1 MAPISLDQVGDDVNF
16 NFKSIYEL
24 GEDEKSEYTDSP
36 YINNDC
42 NYYEP
47 ENFHKKS
54 SEFKHSSSYFHL
66 NCRSLSSNW
75 EAFRDLL
82 SNLHGNTFTFD
93 FIGLSEVF
101 DCSRDQRLNLP
112 GFHNLISRTRAD
124 STRGGVG
131 LFLKENLNFKIRNDL
146 SVFIPHVFES
156 LFIEIITN
164 SNLNNYIVGV
174 IYRPNTQPRAD
185 IDIFTSTI
193 YDIMDIVNKE
203 KKSCVI
209 MGDINIDL
217 LKYNLHNKTNE
228 YVDNVISR
236 GFLPLITKPT
246 RVFPSSA
253 TLIDHIYS
261 NNISAQVS
269 SGIIITDVADHFGT
283 FLIVK
288 KKTTNLSGSQK
299 QKRIFSESNLS
310 SFRELLDESDFLPV
324 MQKTCPNE
332 SYNTFME
339 IYKQSFDKAFPMKYI
354 RPNKKFIKKEAW
366 MSAGLLESMRH
377 KGKLFIKKLKQQTE
391 MNISKYKS
399 YLNLYNKT
407 KRAMKMRYFS
417 EILDKN
423 KHDMKKTWETLKMA
437 LGKINDKTNFP
448 STFKINKEL
457 VSDKSKI
464 ADSFNNYFSNIGKST
479 SESVPKSKKN
489 YLEYLHK
496 PIMNSIFIEPVEST
510 TILEIVKKLKPKTS
524 FGHDEIPTKIAKES
538 ILNILEPFTHIINL
552 SLKKGIVPDQLK
564 TAKVIPIYKASDR
577 DQMNNYRPVSLLPAF
592 SKILEKVMFNKIMSF
607 FDSQQI
613 LYKHQYGFRPKHSTI
628 HPLIHLLNECAFAAN
643 SQPKQLTISI
653 FCDLSKAFDVIS
665 HNILLQKLEFY
676 GIRGVAKEW
685 ISNYLSDRN
694 QYVEIE
700 NFKSSVCKIEC
711 GVPQGS
717 ILGPLL
723 YLIYVNDIPKAT
735 TGNLLSFAD
744 DTSLYLSHSDVDILF
759 QNANTEMNNLYEWF
773 CANRLSLNATKKTNL
788 LL

>member
-261 NNISAQVS
+261 NNISAQLS

-288 KKTTNLSGSQK
+288 KKNNQL
-299 QKRIFSESNLS
+299 
-310 SFRELLDESDFLPV
+310 
-324 MQKTCPNE
+324 
-332 SYNTFME
+332 
-339 IYKQSFDKAFPMKYI
+339 I
-354 RPNKKFIKKEAW
+354 R
-366 MSAGLLESMRH
+366 L
-377 KGKLFIKKLKQQTE
+377 T
-391 MNISKYKS
+391 
-399 YLNLYNKT
+399 KT
-407 KRAMKMRYFS
+407 K
-417 EILDKN
+417 KN
-423 KHDMKKTWETLKMA
+423 
-437 LGKINDKTNFP
+437 
-448 STFKINKEL
+448 
-457 VSDKSKI
+457 
-464 ADSFNNYFSNIGKST
+464 
-479 SESVPKSKKN
+479 
-489 YLEYLHK
+489 
-496 PIMNSIFIEPVEST
+496 IFRI
-510 TILEIVKKLKPKTS
+510 K
-524 FGHDEIPTKIAKES
+524 
-538 ILNILEPFTHIINL
+538 
-552 SLKKGIVPDQLK
+552 
-564 TAKVIPIYKASDR
+564 
-577 DQMNNYRPVSLLPAF
+577 
-592 SKILEKVMFNKIMSF
+592 SF
-607 FDSQQI
+607 FIQ
-613 LYKHQYGFRPKHSTI
+613 R
-628 HPLIHLLNECAFAAN
+628 
-643 SQPKQLTISI
+643 
-653 FCDLSKAFDVIS
+653 
-665 HNILLQKLEFY
+665 
-676 GIRGVAKEW
+676 
-685 ISNYLSDRN
+685 
-694 QYVEIE
+694 
-700 NFKSSVCKIEC
+700 
-711 GVPQGS
+711 
-717 ILGPLL
+717 
-723 YLIYVNDIPKAT
+723 
-735 TGNLLSFAD
+735 
-744 DTSLYLSHSDVDILF
+744 TSGRI
-759 QNANTEMNNLYEWF
+759 
-773 CANRLSLNATKKTNL
+773 
-788 LL
+788 